1 MLFLVKHNNR
11 HALSCHL
18 PFGCSLE
25 CNFNVLSIA
34 HSFFLELF
42 SDSDTFPY
50 SHTSSSMKQSEAS
63 VLTVAD
69 LADLFTEETEELE

>member
-1 MLFLVKHNNR
+1 MLKTVDR
-11 HALSCHL
+11 
-18 PFGCSLE
+18 
-25 CNFNVLSIA
+25 
-34 HSFFLELF
+34 
-42 SDSDTFPY
+42 